1 MSTLVLLR
9 HGESEWNKANT
20 FTGWT
25 DVDLT
30 EKGREKA
37 SAAGRSLQKS
47 GLRFDVAYTSV
58 LRRAI
63 RTTWLVLDEM
73 NLMWIPVNKCW
84 RLNERH
90 YGALEGKNKA
100 KLVAEFGEE
109 QVRLW
114 RRSYDVR
121 PPQLSA
127 DDAGSAHRDYRY
139 RYLRPDQVPLGESV
153 KDAASRLWP
162 CWQQS
167 IAPSLRAR
175 QTVLIVG
182 HGNSLRALIKYLDSI
197 SDTNIAAVEMP
208 TGVPLIYELDRD
220 LNTVSRRYLT
230 EPFAPAPRACELPA
244 APTGANAAEIT
255 QDHVVG
261 ALVGQ

>member
-1 MSTLVLLR
+1 MSILVLLR

-30 EKGREKA
+30 AKGREEA
-37 SAAGRSLQKS
+37 SGAGRSLRKS
-47 GLRFDVAYTSV
+47 GLCFDVAYTSV
-58 LRRAI
+58 LTRAI

-100 KLVAEFGEE
+100 KLVAELGEE

-127 DDAGSAHRDYRY
+127 DDAGSPHRDYRY
-139 RYLRPDQVPLGESV
+139 RYLRPDEVPLGESL
-153 KDAASRLWP
+153 KDTASRLWP

-167 IAPSLRAR
+167 IAPSLRTGQR
-175 QTVLIVG
+175 VLIVG
-182 HGNSLRALIKYLDSI
+182 HGNSLRALIKYLDCI

-230 EPFAPAPRACELPA
+230 EPVAPVRRTCELTA
-244 APTGANAAEIT
+244 ARNGASAAEIT
-255 QDHVVG
+255 QDHVVDV
-261 ALVGQ
+261 LVGR